1 MSSTLTGNPA
11 EAPRRL
17 SRPSLSASRHRLQ
30 GPEREGGA
38 AREAAGPGNRLE
50 GQEVEGQAGQLEA
63 VEALPRRQP
72 RHQVRHQRRPAAQAS
87 STGQPALVH
96 GAHAHASWAHARTGR
111 GPRGRLPMEYR
122 LHHFPP
128 RGPRGRLPRRGSIAG
143 CAVMPWYADM
153 LCRAEDTD
161 KPRGHAATHG
171 HAVIAAWAHVAWRPA
186 AFQAPEAGQGTRRW
200 GGGSG
205 RWPCPPS

>member
-111 GPRGRLPMEYR
+111 GPRGRLP
-122 LHHFPP
+122 
-128 RGPRGRLPRRGSIAG
+128 RRRSIDG

-153 LCRAEDTD
+153 LFRADTD

-186 AFQAPEAGQGTRRW
+186 AFQAPEAGRGTRRW